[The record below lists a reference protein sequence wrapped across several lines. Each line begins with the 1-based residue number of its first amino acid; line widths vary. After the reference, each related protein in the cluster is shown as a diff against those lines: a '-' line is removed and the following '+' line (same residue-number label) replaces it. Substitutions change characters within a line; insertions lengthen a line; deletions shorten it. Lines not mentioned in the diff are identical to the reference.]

1 MKLQTCKQGLHVNRA
16 ELRQHTDLH
25 GNHHVTEWHVCRFC
39 ARERKHRTVRVRSDF
54 ESIRSRI

>member
-1 MKLQTCKQGLHVNRA
+1 
-16 ELRQHTDLH
+16 LRQHTDLH
-25 GNHHVTEWHVCRFC
+25 GNHHVTEWYVCRFC